1 MNTTRVYE
9 VLDAEKG
16 TFHEVTPPAPMT
28 DLELYESAPYPR
40 DQYGQMTVN
49 ENKMQLMESAIG
61 GASTAN
67 LPELLRP
74 GTLFDAFSGYN
85 EVPVTYPLFC
95 KMVSSNKQKEEY
107 LLDAGI
113 GIPPVVPEGADY
125 PRAAIK
131 TDGGKQIVNAKR
143 GMIIPVTE
151 EIRRFDQVG
160 KIRDL
165 FNVEGRAAR
174 MGEEFAAYSVVTTTA
189 NYVRNSTT
197 GDNDCGANQQT
208 LTFSPTGL
216 IEAFGV
222 LTTMKD
228 RTSGMYLGVQ
238 PDTLIVS
245 PQLWWAAQQLI
256 RSPQVMRAHSDAD
269 SSVITVE
276 KYGTGTSGPF
286 FNVVRQIVVCPWL
299 GNCYEWALMEAGK
312 AIYFQRVAPLEV
324 FAPKEVYVNDT
335 WDYKV
340 RNWFG
345 VGMKDDRF
353 AFYSNSSTAPTI
365 D

>member
-1 MNTTRVYE
+1 MTLTKVYD
-9 VLDAEKG
+9 VIDAENG
-16 TFHEVTPPAPMT
+16 TIQEVTPQPLT
-28 DLELYESAPYPR
+28 ESMSYDMAPYPR
-40 DQYGQMTVN
+40 DHRGNLTIDPTNMKLV
-49 ENKMQLMESAIG
+49 ESAQG
-61 GASTAN
+61 RASTAN

-74 GTLFDAFSGYN
+74 GTMFDAFSGYN
-85 EVPVTYPLFC
+85 EAPVTYPLWC

-113 GIPPVVPEGADY
+113 GIPPVVAEGEDY

-131 TDGGKQIVNAKR
+131 LDSGVQIPNYKR

-151 EIRRFDQVG
+151 EMRRFDQVG

-165 FNVEGRAAR
+165 ANVEGRSAR
-174 MGEEFAAYSVVTTTA
+174 MGEEFAAYSVLTTTA
-189 NYVRNSTT
+189 NYTRNSTT
-197 GDNDCGANQQT
+197 GDNDGGANQQT

-216 IEAFGV
+216 IEAFYV

-238 PDTLIVS
+238 PDTLIVA
-245 PQLWWAAQQLI
+245 PQLWWAAKQLI
-256 RSPQVMRAHSDAD
+256 NSPQVMRAHAD
-269 SSVITVE
+269 DDSTVITVE
-276 KYGTGTSGPF
+276 KYGTGTSNAF
-286 FNVVRQIVVCPWL
+286 FNVVSRIIVSPWI
-299 GNCYEWALMEAGK
+299 GNGYEWALMESGR

-324 FAPKEVYVNDT
+324 FAPKEVYTNDT
-335 WDYKV
+335 WDYKL

-353 AFYSNSSTAPTI
+353 AFYSDSTTAPTV